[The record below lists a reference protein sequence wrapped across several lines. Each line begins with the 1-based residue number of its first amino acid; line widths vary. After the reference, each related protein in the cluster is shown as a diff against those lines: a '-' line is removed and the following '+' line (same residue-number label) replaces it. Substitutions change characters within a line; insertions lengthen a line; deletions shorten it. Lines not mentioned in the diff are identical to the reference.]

1 MLPGVTVS
9 MGGRDWIIPPLT
21 LGALRRLGPHFD
33 VLKVDRLVFDSE
45 VVDALV
51 AIATVAM
58 RRNYP
63 DLSEDVVADMLDL
76 GNAGEVAMAI
86 MTGSGLRRNSLGEV
100 RAAPG
105 DGTNSTASSPPPSA
119 TDLETSTS

>member
-9 MGGRDWIIPPLT
+9 IGGRDWIIPPLT
-21 LGALRRLGPHFD
+21 LGALRRLGPQFD
-33 VLKVDRLVFDSE
+33 VLKVDRLAFDGE
-45 VVDALV
+45 VVDALI
-51 AIATVAM
+51 AIATAAM

-63 DLSEDVVADMLDL
+63 DLSEDAVAEMIDL

-86 MTGSGLRRNSLGEV
+86 MTGSGLRRNSSGEV

-105 DGTNSTASSPPPSA
+105 DGTSFTASSPPPSA